1 MNVIGSKDVN
11 AADGRGKAKGN
22 MIGTRSATVAL
33 GAVLAA
39 LHMVEV
45 PAWAGPPPP
54 PAPPARYRASV
65 WPMPEPGR
73 WQQETSVPV
82 SSGPSS
88 GAGSRP
94 QAGGSGAADSRMIAA
109 VNRRREEAGCSPV
122 RLHAALDRAAQK
134 HSAAMARS
142 RRLTHTGADGSS
154 PADRMRAAGYRV
166 GSAGENV
173 AAGSDTAE
181 AAVAVWMRS
190 APHRDILLTCRYT
203 HAGVGRAKGSGG
215 PWWTLDLASGR

>member
-1 MNVIGSKDVN
+1 
-11 AADGRGKAKGN
+11 

-88 GAGSRP
+88 GAGSR
-94 QAGGSGAADSRMIAA
+94 
-109 VNRRREEAGCSPV
+109 RRRAVPAP
-122 RLHAALDRAAQK
+122 RTAA
-134 HSAAMARS
+134 
-142 RRLTHTGADGSS
+142 
-154 PADRMRAAGYRV
+154 
-166 GSAGENV
+166 
-173 AAGSDTAE
+173 
-181 AAVAVWMRS
+181 
-190 APHRDILLTCRYT
+190 
-203 HAGVGRAKGSGG
+203 
-215 PWWTLDLASGR
+215 

>member
-1 MNVIGSKDVN
+1 
-11 AADGRGKAKGN
+11 
-22 MIGTRSATVAL
+22 
-33 GAVLAA
+33 
-39 LHMVEV
+39 
-45 PAWAGPPPP
+45 
-54 PAPPARYRASV
+54 
-65 WPMPEPGR
+65 
-73 WQQETSVPV
+73 
-82 SSGPSS
+82 
-88 GAGSRP
+88 
-94 QAGGSGAADSRMIAA
+94 MIAA

-173 AAGSDTAE
+173 AAGADTAE

-215 PWWTLDLASGR
+215 PGGPSTWPRALNRPGPAGRQPRSASHTRRWPARPPPARDACRRARPPRSAVCRPSRPATDRS